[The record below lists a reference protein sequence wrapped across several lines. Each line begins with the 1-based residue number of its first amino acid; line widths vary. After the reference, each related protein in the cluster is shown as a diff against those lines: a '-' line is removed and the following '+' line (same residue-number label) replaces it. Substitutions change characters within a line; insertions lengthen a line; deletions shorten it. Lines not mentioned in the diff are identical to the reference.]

1 MLALVGTLLDHVT
14 PGEDNRVSVRNW
26 QMPKP
31 PPDTGV
37 PCRLVIGSGTAASVP
52 KLAPATPVARPG
64 IPDEELAKMF
74 PLGAEV
80 LDGCTS
86 RPEIVIESRD
96 EMPVTFH

>member
-14 PGEDNRVSVRNW
+14 PGEDESVSVRNW

-31 PPDTGV
+31 PGTGV
-37 PCRLVIGSGTAASVP
+37 PRRLVMGSGTAPSVP